1 MKHIKTFVT
10 MAIVALVALTTFTSC
25 DRDVDISNDLDGIW
39 RGNMYIEHCDRYGTW
54 YKATSTEV
62 EFLVYDSFS
71 NSGTGHWV
79 DYYSGAPWDYIY
91 NDIRW
96 SVNNGTIRVY
106 FVQEGTTIFISH
118 YSLGSRFFEG
128 TIDDNG
134 NYVDFSLTRISTPR
148 YGSWSYYEP
157 WGYGYYA
164 KGSRTADNDSVQTE
178 MPKRRIAVP
187 E

>member
-1 MKHIKTFVT
+1 

-39 RGNMYIEHCDRYGTW
+39 RGNMYVEHCDRYGTW
-54 YKATSTEV
+54 YTATSTEI
-62 EFLVYDSFS
+62 EFFVDGSFS

-134 NYVDFSLTRISTPR
+134 NYVDFSLTRISNPR

-164 KGSRTADNDSVQTE
+164 KGSRSTDNDSVQTE